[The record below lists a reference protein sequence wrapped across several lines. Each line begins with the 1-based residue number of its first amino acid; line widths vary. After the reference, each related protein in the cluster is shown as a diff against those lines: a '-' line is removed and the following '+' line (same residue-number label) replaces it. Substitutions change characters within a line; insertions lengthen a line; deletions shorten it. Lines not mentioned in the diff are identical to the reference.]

1 MSNGV
6 RNAAQTLYIHIL
18 KWKDRGLFLPITD
31 RKVVKA
37 QMFEGKQPVTV
48 TRTKTGVMLELPAV
62 PSGVDTIVEL
72 TLK

>member
-1 MSNGV
+1 
-6 RNAAQTLYIHIL
+6 
-18 KWKDRGLFLPITD
+18 
-31 RKVVKA
+31 
-37 QMFEGKQPVTV
+37 MFEGKQPVTV